1 MNNTILFI
9 DNDLDHVEKMK
20 DLLEQNGY
28 TVYFALSVSKGLEL
42 FGKHQPKL
50 LFLEIDLPE
59 QDGIEVCNE
68 LRKNNRNQLLY
79 IVFLSKRNDTY
90 IQISAYNA
98 GADDFLFKPVSER
111 LLLTKIKSYFRR
123 ASVTNHE
130 TTIVGNPVMKID
142 FEKYLVL
149 IGDNEIELPKKEF
162 EIITLLFNNPRKVFS
177 RDEIKNKIWGH
188 NGDVKNRTID
198 VHVKKLR
205 EKIGDRFIKTIK
217 GVGYKLDQN

>member
-1 MNNTILFI
+1 M
-9 DNDLDHVEKMK
+9 
-20 DLLEQNGY
+20 
-28 TVYFALSVSKGLEL
+28 
-42 FGKHQPKL
+42 
-50 LFLEIDLPE
+50 
-59 QDGIEVCNE
+59 
-68 LRKNNRNQLLY
+68 
-79 IVFLSKRNDTY
+79 
-90 IQISAYNA
+90 
-98 GADDFLFKPVSER
+98 
-111 LLLTKIKSYFRR
+111 
-123 ASVTNHE
+123 
-130 TTIVGNPVMKID
+130 
-142 FEKYLVL
+142 VL

>member
-20 DLLEQNGY
+20 ELLEQNGY
-28 TVYFALSVSKGLEL
+28 TVYFALSVSKGIEL
-42 FGKHQPKL
+42 FNKHQPKV
-50 LFLEIDLPE
+50 LFLEVDLPE

-123 ASVTNHE
+123 TVLSSHE
-130 TTIVGNPVMKID
+130 SSIIGNPVMKID